1 MSDQISVADRAP
13 ARFGSAGEA
22 MHAVSRLLRQG
33 AGAGG
38 AAAVGGQLVE
48 EARSFFRVSRA
59 LLLTVSEL
67 EGRVEVVATEPEGGR
82 PRELLAIVDL
92 AAVAAVIDGAEPV
105 RVGGAEAS
113 MLGGAIGA
121 GERTSSLLLLPLRL
135 RGAVS
140 YVLVLGDEREREFT
154 AEEAEVAGAF
164 ADAAAA
170 GLAQLQLAADHAGRT
185 ARQTALAR
193 AAKRLNDTL
202 DLNRVLVGVCEESTS
217 ILDGDCGAVYVGN
230 ARDGLRMEA
239 VCGLPPEA
247 IGTRLEAGQG
257 LAGRAA
263 ELGEPL
269 LTNDYGTL
277 PRLAMEDILGE
288 VRSALAVP
296 MHWSGELRGVLAV
309 GFNRPHLANRDEL
322 ALLETFAEI
331 AAAACRN
338 ASDHAGLAVA
348 ARTDGLTGCL
358 NHAAMHDTL
367 GRELER
373 CSRSGQELS
382 LAIVDLDDFKQ
393 VNEEHGHLA
402 GDEVL
407 RTVGRELRR
416 GVRAYDPVARYGG
429 DEFAIVAIDADERKA
444 AEVTA
449 RALNGVAR
457 AVGEHPLYEDAGR
470 ATAGVA
476 QWIDDEKPDELIER
490 ADRALLYAKQQG
502 ERGKAMPAS
511 LVPEDFQP
519 AAARRTAVRPR
530 FTRP

>member
-1 MSDQISVADRAP
+1 MSDQISVAERAP

-38 AAAVGGQLVE
+38 AAAVGGQLVG
-48 EARSFFRVSRA
+48 EARPFFRVSRA

-67 EGRVEVVATEPEGGR
+67 EGRVEVAAMEPDGHR
-82 PRELLAIVDL
+82 PGELLAIVDL
-92 AAVAAVIDGAEPV
+92 APVAAVIDGAAHA
-105 RVGGAEAS
+105 RVNGTEAS
-113 MLGGAIGA
+113 ALGRAIGA
-121 GERTSSLLLLPLRL
+121 GEGTCSLLLLPLRL

-140 YVLVLGDEREREFT
+140 YVLALADERDREFT
-154 AEEAEVAGAF
+154 AEEAEVAAAF
-164 ADAAAA
+164 AAAAAA
-170 GLAQLQLAADHAGRT
+170 GLAQLQLAADHAAQT
-185 ARQTALAR
+185 AREAALAR
-193 AAKRLNDTL
+193 AARSLNDTL
-202 DLNRVLVGVCEESTS
+202 DLNRVLVSICEESTS
-217 ILDGDCGAVYVGN
+217 ILGGDCGAVYVGN
-230 ARDGLRMEA
+230 ARDGLRVVA
-239 VCGLPPEA
+239 VLGLPPDA
-247 IGTRLEAGQG
+247 IGSQLEAGQG

-263 ELGEPL
+263 ELDEPL
-269 LTNDYGTL
+269 LTNDYRGL
-277 PRLAMEDILGE
+277 PRRAPDDVFGE

-296 MHWSGELRGVLAV
+296 MHWSGRLRGVLSV
-309 GFNRPHLANRDEL
+309 GFTRPQVVSHDQLG
-322 ALLETFAEI
+322 LLETFAEI

-338 ASDHAGLAVA
+338 ASAHAGLAVA

-373 CSRSGQELS
+373 CIRTGQRLS
-382 LAIVDLDDFKQ
+382 LALVDLDDFKL
-393 VNEEHGHLA
+393 VNEQHGHLA

-429 DEFAIVAIDADERKA
+429 DEFAVVAIDADERKA
-444 AEVTA
+444 AQVTA
-449 RALNGVAR
+449 RALSGVAQ
-457 AVGEHPLYEDAGR
+457 P

-476 QWIDDEKPDELIER
+476 QWRRGEKATELIER

-502 ERGKAMPAS
+502 ERGRAMPAS

-519 AAARRTAVRPR
+519 AAGERPKVAGR